1 MFCHCDDEL
10 RTTDGI
16 KQGPISS
23 KVSPDKIFV
32 SHGAS
37 AKSRTKIRPIPTA
50 CRKSSAS
57 LDPND
62 PEERSDEGDQRCRPP
77 QIARGRHLIDPLHQK
92 FLAALQIRDVGS
104 PLVGGAKR
112 EAGGIFVGHD
122 LAMLVEDG

>member
-1 MFCHCDDEL
+1 MARPPKAEPKSGQFQPHA
-10 RTTDGI
+10 G
-16 KQGPISS
+16 
-23 KVSPDKIFV
+23 KVARD
-32 SHGAS
+32 
-37 AKSRTKIRPIPTA
+37 
-50 CRKSSAS
+50 S
-57 LDPND
+57 LDPDD

-104 PLVGGAKR
+104 SLVGGAKR